1 MTKKTT
7 RGNAC
12 VSPRLYESQEVLS
25 LLKLLSA
32 STAFCDK
39 PVSVLI
45 LRLFRWRLWLRL
57 ESYFI
62 LNNTAPLWFWKN
74 ITVKAV
80 HILSELY
87 SNIFRPCIFIQIFSP
102 CRSLKKVL
110 CKFVFSISCCNP
122 FCDI

>member
-1 MTKKTT
+1 MTKGKT

-45 LRLFRWRLWLRL
+45 GGYFRWGLWLRL
-57 ESYFI
+57 ESLFSVRVNRKTLSIALFSIYI
-62 LNNTAPLWFWKN
+62 
-74 ITVKAV
+74 
-80 HILSELY
+80 SEL
-87 SNIFRPCIFIQIFSP
+87 N
-102 CRSLKKVL
+102 L
-110 CKFVFSISCCNP
+110 
-122 FCDI
+122 